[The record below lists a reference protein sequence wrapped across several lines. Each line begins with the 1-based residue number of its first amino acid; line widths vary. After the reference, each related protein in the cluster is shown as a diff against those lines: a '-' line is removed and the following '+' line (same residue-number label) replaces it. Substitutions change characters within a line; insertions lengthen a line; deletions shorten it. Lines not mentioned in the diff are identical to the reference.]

1 MRIYKAVVAFV
12 LVFCTLAVTV
22 VCGAVVSEEINI
34 VGDTQTEYEEF
45 SDVPSVMATG
55 VFTPRFSAP
64 SKKSKY
70 YYSDDNVFHK
80 YGYGMPN
87 CTCYAWGRA
96 YEILGEKP
104 NLCIYDAS
112 EWFSYNKKNKY
123 YSYGTTPKLGAI
135 ACYTYKTGGSG
146 HVAVV
151 EKITEDTV
159 YYSNSAWSGQEF
171 YISTSDFKDF
181 TGGNKN
187 WNFEG
192 FIYIGDFV
200 EGEQSGDLYRITS
213 TDGVNMRKGAG
224 TSYANV
230 GAIPYDATVLVTE
243 TKKANGY
250 LWGYTT
256 YKGVNGWFVTDF
268 AKLIESAS
276 APETQPPTTP
286 ETTPPTELETQ
297 PPTELET
304 VMPTETQA
312 PTQPQ
317 TQAPTTPLY
326 ELGDVDLDGYIS
338 ILDATEI
345 QLILSAKKVGKPEQL
360 AVADFDKDGGMSVLD
375 ATAISLRLVGA

>member
-1 MRIYKAVVAFV
+1 MRIYKAIVAFV
-12 LVFCTLAVTV
+12 LIFCTLAVTV
-22 VCGAVVSEEINI
+22 VCGAVASEEMATVSDNSA
-34 VGDTQTEYEEF
+34 TEYEYEDF

-55 VFTPRFSAP
+55 VFTPRLTAP

-104 NLCIYDAS
+104 NLCIYDAG

-135 ACYTYKTGGSG
+135 ACYTYKNGGSG

-181 TGGNKN
+181 TGGNKG

-224 TSYANV
+224 TSYATV
-230 GAIPYDATVLVTE
+230 GAIPSNATVLVTE

-256 YKGVNGWFVTDF
+256 YKGVSGWFVTDF
-268 AKLIESAS
+268 AQLIESAPKPEQPTT
-276 APETQPPTTP
+276 PETQPPTEP
-286 ETTPPTELETQ
+286 ETQVPTETVPPTE
-297 PPTELET
+297 
-304 VMPTETQA
+304 
-312 PTQPQ
+312 PQ

-326 ELGDVDLDGYIS
+326 ELGDVDLDGFIS

-345 QLILSAKKVGKPEQL
+345 QMILSSKKEGKPEQY
-360 AVADFDKDGGMSVLD
+360 AVADFDNDGDISVLD
-375 ATAISLRLVGA
+375 ATAIRLKLVGA

>member
-1 MRIYKAVVAFV
+1 MRVYKAFVAFV
-12 LVFCTLAVTV
+12 LIFCTLAVTV
-22 VCGAVVSEEINI
+22 VCGAVAADEMTVVADDN
-34 VGDTQTEYEEF
+34 TATEYEYDEF

-55 VFTPRFSAP
+55 VFTPRLTAP
-64 SKKSKY
+64 SKKNKY

-104 NLCIYDAS
+104 NLCIYDAA

-123 YSYGTTPKLGAI
+123 YSYGNTPKLGAI
-135 ACYTYKTGGSG
+135 ACYTYKNGGSG

-171 YISTSDFKDF
+171 YLTTSDFKDF

-200 EGEQSGDLYRITS
+200 EGEQSGDIYRITCS
-213 TDGVNMRKGAG
+213 EGVNMRKGAG
-224 TSYANV
+224 TSYATV
-230 GAIPYDATVLVTE
+230 GAIPYDATVLVTQ

-250 LWGYTT
+250 LWGHTT
-256 YKGVNGWFVTDF
+256 YKGVDGWFVTDF
-268 AKLIESAS
+268 AQLIESGS
-276 APETQPPTTP
+276 KPDVQPPTTP
-286 ETTPPTELETQ
+286 ETQ

-304 VMPTETQA
+304 QTPTVTETQI
-312 PTQPQ
+312 PTEKETQP
-317 TQAPTTPLY
+317 PTTFLY
-326 ELGDVDLDGYIS
+326 EIGDVDLDGYVS

-345 QLILSAKKVGKPEQL
+345 QMILSAKKEGKPEQYE
-360 AVADFDKDGGMSVLD
+360 VADFDKDGAMSVLD
-375 ATAISLRLVGA
+375 ATAISLMLVGA

>member
-1 MRIYKAVVAFV
+1 MRIYKAIVAFV
-12 LVFCTLAVTV
+12 LMFCTLAVTV
-22 VCGAVVSEEINI
+22 VCGAVVSDEITTSSDNAA
-34 VGDTQTEYEEF
+34 TEYEEF

-55 VFTPRFSAP
+55 VFTPRLTAP

-70 YYSDDNVFHK
+70 YYSDENVFHK

-135 ACYTYKTGGSG
+135 ACYTYKNGGSG

-159 YYSNSAWSGQEF
+159 YYSNSAWSGEEF
-171 YISTSDFKDF
+171 YITTSDFKDF

-187 WNFEG
+187 WKFEG

-213 TDGVNMRKGAG
+213 DDGVNMRKGAG
-224 TSYANV
+224 TSYDKV
-230 GAIPYDATVLVTE
+230 GVIPYDATVLVTK

-256 YKGVNGWFVTDF
+256 YNGVNGWFVTDF
-268 AKLIESAS
+268 AKLVESGS
-276 APETQPPTTP
+276 KPETPTTPETQPPT
-286 ETTPPTELETQ
+286 EI
-297 PPTELET
+297 ET
-304 VMPTETQA
+304 V
-312 PTQPQ
+312 PQ
-317 TQAPTTPLY
+317 TQAPTQAPTEPMY
-326 ELGDVDLDGYIS
+326 ELGDVDLDGFVS

-345 QLILSAKKVGKPEQL
+345 QMIISGKREGKPQQL
-360 AVADFDKDGGMSVLD
+360 AVADYDKDGDISVID
-375 ATAISLRLVGA
+375 ATAIRLMLVGA